1 MGHICNHDLFKV
13 KIRNASCTC
22 MVHISFL
29 RLCRKLK
36 MEKVES
42 KRRLEKEKE
51 KTRQRTFDQ

>member
-1 MGHICNHDLFKV
+1 MRLV
-13 KIRNASCTC
+13 R
-22 MVHISFL
+22 VHISFL

-51 KTRQRTFDQ
+51 KTLVSDVERTFDQ